1 MRQLQH
7 EYDQHG
13 LHWGFDKPQNKQNL
27 SDFRATIQAHVDD
40 IDTIKIEGTFHGKPA
55 THYLNPYSGLNAFF
69 YPNGEFWGAWRLRLW
84 QWINVVSRGSL

>member
-13 LHWGFDKPQNKQNL
+13 LHWGFDEPQNKQNL

-40 IDTIKIEGTFHGKPA
+40 IDTMRIEGTYHGKPA
-55 THYLNPYSGLNAFF
+55 THYLNPIQASMRSSIPIGNSGGL
-69 YPNGEFWGAWRLRLW
+69 GD
-84 QWINVVSRGSL
+84 